1 MIHDVTLA
9 DSNMP
14 PRPLPRRGA
23 IIIRLVRVAL
33 LAVGARAQCPNRC
46 SGHGM
51 CDALS
56 RCDCFD
62 GWQGSDCSLRSCARG
77 NAWVDVASG
86 TDTAHAPAECS
97 NMGHCDYATGLCT
110 CATGFDGLA
119 CERMLCPND
128 CSLHGQCMSLATA
141 AIMFDGYRLNH
152 STQYTTAQWDAHM
165 IHGCV
170 CDLGFTG
177 HDCSQRECPRG
188 DDVRTIG
195 QRNEVATLYCVCP
208 PPCDGSFNFQFKGR
222 RTRDI
227 AHDASNAT
235 LANALMELTSIHSN
249 LPIFDVPPIT
259 VVMDRGDRACDKD
272 GVRSK
277 IYFNIDA
284 GDVPPLVVT
293 SKLSTGARVANA
305 SALMETVQVLNCSCH
320 GKCGG
325 SFTLTYDRETT
336 APIPYNASNGTIAN
350 ALLALESLDAGDL
363 RVSKPSSGNG
373 FCGDDVNRSTRITFT
388 MAAGN
393 QPPLVAVSSLTER
406 GGSRGEQISV
416 RTDDGTKE
424 SAYCNECGSCNHA
437 TGECVCEQG
446 FVEHKTNGPC
456 GRVRYNTSAWA
467 GLETV
472 RVLLVLFRAHWPSP
486 SSLPMFRRA
495 RGMRPLMHVARLLHS
510 VPGMG
515 PHVRPVAG
523 HQPQCTLLVVD

>member
-1 MIHDVTLA
+1 
-9 DSNMP
+9 
-14 PRPLPRRGA
+14 
-23 IIIRLVRVAL
+23 
-33 LAVGARAQCPNRC
+33 
-46 SGHGM
+46 
-51 CDALS
+51 
-56 RCDCFD
+56 
-62 GWQGSDCSLRSCARG
+62 
-77 NAWVDVASG
+77 
-86 TDTAHAPAECS
+86 
-97 NMGHCDYATGLCT
+97 MGHCDYATGLCT

-272 GVRSK
+272 GVRSR

-350 ALLALESLDAGDL
+350 ALLALESLDAGDV

-472 RVLLVLFRAHWPSP
+472 RVLLVLYRAHWHSP